1 MSKTVLITGA
11 TSGFGEATAERFVKE
26 GYNVIIT
33 GRRKERLEAFKTRF
47 KQANILSLCF
57 DVSDKKAVFA
67 AISSLPEM
75 YKNIDIL
82 VNNAGL
88 ALGLGKAY
96 EADLE
101 DWERM
106 VDTNIKGLLYVTKSV
121 LPIMVQRKSGYI
133 FNLGSIAGNW
143 PYEGGNVYGATKA
156 FVKQFSLNL
165 RTDLRGTN
173 IRVTNIEPGFS
184 QTEFSDVRFKG
195 DLERAQKVY
204 EGTKA
209 LDKEDIANTIFT
221 LSTLPE
227 HVNVN
232 RIEIMPTKQSFG
244 GLFVERTHG

>member
-1 MSKTVLITGA
+1 MSKIVLITGA
-11 TSGFGEATAERFVKE
+11 TSGFGEATAEKFAKA
-26 GYNVIIT
+26 GYKVIVT
-33 GRRKERLEAFKTRF
+33 GRRRERLDALKARLSGCD
-47 KQANILSLCF
+47 ILPLCF
-57 DVSDKKAVFA
+57 DVSKKEEVFN
-67 AISSLPEM
+67 AIASLPEA

-88 ALGLGKAY
+88 ALGLGRAP
-96 EADLE
+96 EADLD
-101 DWERM
+101 DWETM
-106 VDTNIKGLLYVTKSV
+106 IDTNIKGLLYVTKAV
-121 LPIMVQRKSGYI
+121 LPIMVERKCGYI

-156 FVKQFSLNL
+156 FVRQFSLNL

-195 DLERAQKVY
+195 DSERAQKVY

-209 LDKEDIANTIFT
+209 LDKEDIAQTIFS
-221 LSTLPE
+221 LAELPA

-232 RIEIMPTKQSFG
+232 TIEIMPTMQSCG
-244 GLFVERTHG
+244 GLFVERH

>member
-1 MSKTVLITGA
+1 MSKIVLITGA
-11 TSGFGEATAERFVKE
+11 TSGFGEATARVFANA
-26 GYNVIIT
+26 GYKVIIT
-33 GRRKERLEAFKTRF
+33 GRRKERLDAFK
-47 KQANILSLCF
+47 QNLSQCDILPLCF
-57 DVSDKKAVFA
+57 DVTQKEEVFN
-67 AISSLPEM
+67 AIASLPEA

-88 ALGLGKAY
+88 ALGLGLAPV
-96 EADLE
+96 ADLD

-106 VDTNIKGLLYVTKSV
+106 VDTNIKGLLYVTRAV
-121 LPIMVQRKSGYI
+121 LPNMVARKSGYI

-165 RTDLRGTN
+165 RTDLKGTN

-195 DLERAQKVY
+195 DKERADQVY
-204 EGTKA
+204 KGTKA
-209 LDKEDIANTIFT
+209 LDKEDIANTIFS
-221 LSTLPE
+221 LSQLPE

-232 RIEIMPTKQSFG
+232 RIEIMPTKQSCG
-244 GLFVERTHG
+244 GLFVERD